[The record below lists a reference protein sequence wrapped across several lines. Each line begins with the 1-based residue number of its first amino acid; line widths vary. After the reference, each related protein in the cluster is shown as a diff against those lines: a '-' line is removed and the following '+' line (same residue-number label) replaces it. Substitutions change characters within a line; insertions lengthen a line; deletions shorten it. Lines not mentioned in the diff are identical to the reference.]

1 MLIFLINI
9 FMPSQTFN
17 YLENDNE
24 IINEIKI
31 KSLNF
36 FIFSK
41 YEIIFKKFEP
51 II

>member
-9 FMPSQTFN
+9 FVPLQTFN

-24 IINEIKI
+24 TINEIKI
-31 KSLNF
+31 KSLIF

-41 YEIIFKKFEP
+41 YEMIFKK
-51 II
+51 I